1 MRPYGYTTNQRTEC
15 IDDELEKGRAAA
27 AQFLDQDGTTLRGLV
42 SEWNVRGYKTVTGRD
57 WTEPTMRRM
66 FLNPANAGLL
76 PDGRPAPW
84 PAMFDP
90 ETHRRLKEKFSDP
103 DRRTGGDLEGRAYL
117 LTGDDRAVCALCG
130 KSLISHP
137 ARPDV
142 RSYVCSTGNRTQGCG
157 KVRVQADGLERYVAT
172 HVLARISADMDG
184 PGTILRAHQKL
195 RDDAVRAVAQARNAQ
210 EAATTMAGEF
220 AAGNASKEAYLQVAA
235 HSSRLADEARVL
247 ARLAA
252 VELPVTIDDI
262 AQWWNSAD
270 LDEQRVLL
278 DLFVEKVYVGSAKA
292 RGSRVFDESRVS
304 IAWR

>member
-90 ETHRRLKEKFSDP
+90 ETHRRLVEKLTDP
-103 DRRTGGDLEGRAYL
+103 DRRNGVDLDGRIYL
-117 LTGDDRAVCALCG
+117 LTGDERAVCALCG
-130 KSLISHP
+130 KALSAHP
-137 ARPDV
+137 TTPGV
-142 RSYVCSTGNRTQGCG
+142 RSYACMTGRRTGGCG
-157 KVRVQADGLERYVAT
+157 KIRVQADGLEKHVAT
-172 HVLARISADMDG
+172 QVLARIAKDMDG
-184 PGTILRAHQKL
+184 PGAIVRAHEKL
-195 RDDAVRAVAQARNAQ
+195 GIDAARAREQARSAR
-210 EAATTMAGEF
+210 EAAKAMAGEF
-220 AAGNASKEAYLQVAA
+220 AAGNASKDAYLQVAA
-235 HSSRLADEARVL
+235 HAERLAAESADL

-252 VELPVTIDDI
+252 VELPTTIDDI
-262 AQWWNSAD
+262 ADWWNHASV
-270 LDEQRVLL
+270 ENQRVLV
-278 DLFVEKVYVGSAKA
+278 DIFIERVYVGSATA
-292 RGSRVFDESRVS
+292 RGSRTFDEKRVT